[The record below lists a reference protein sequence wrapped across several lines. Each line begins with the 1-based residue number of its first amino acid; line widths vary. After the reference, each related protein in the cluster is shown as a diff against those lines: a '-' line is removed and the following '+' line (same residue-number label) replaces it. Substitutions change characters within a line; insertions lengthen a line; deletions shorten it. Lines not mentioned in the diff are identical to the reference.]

1 MISMPRRIRRRPMYI
16 DVHLPRMSRKGKL
29 LVIITVVL
37 AILAAVT
44 IKSIAYFRELSRQMV
59 LSDATDLMTL
69 CINDTISRKF
79 AEEDYDYDY
88 FVNLEYGADG
98 SVTAVQ
104 TNMARINALS
114 SELLSD
120 IVHAADGG
128 QLSLSIPVGNVLGS
142 SLLLGKG
149 PEIPVDI
156 TMLTSSH
163 VDFKNELSDAG
174 INQTKHQIKL
184 DVVVDIDVIMPWQT
198 ISTQVVSEILI
209 AETVILGDVPD
220 TYLNWGSTA

>member
-1 MISMPRRIRRRPMYI
+1 
-16 DVHLPRMSRKGKL
+16 
-29 LVIITVVL
+29 
-37 AILAAVT
+37 
-44 IKSIAYFRELSRQMV
+44 
-59 LSDATDLMTL
+59 
-69 CINDTISRKF
+69 
-79 AEEDYDYDY
+79 
-88 FVNLEYGADG
+88 
-98 SVTAVQ
+98 
-104 TNMARINALS
+104 MARINALS

-149 PEIPVDI
+149 PELPVDI

-163 VDFKNELSDAG
+163 VDFRNELSDAG

>member
-1 MISMPRRIRRRPMYI
+1 MPGRRRLYL
-16 DVHLPRMSRKGKL
+16 DVHLPRLSRKKR
-29 LVIITVVL
+29 VL
-37 AILAAVT
+37 ALLAVILALLAFVAVR
-44 IKSIAYFRELSRQMV
+44 SVMYLRELSCQMV

-69 CINDTISRKF
+69 CINDTIARKLG
-79 AEEDYDYDY
+79 AEDYAYDY
-88 FVNLEYGADG
+88 FVDVERDEAGR
-98 SVTAVQ
+98 VTAVLA
-104 TNMARINALS
+104 NMARINAMS

-128 QLSLSIPVGNVLGS
+128 ELSLAIPLGNILGS

-156 TMLTSSH
+156 TMLSSSH

-184 DVVVDIDVIMPWQT
+184 DVVIDIDVIMPWRT
-198 ISTQVVSEILI
+198 VSTQVVSEILI
-209 AETVILGDVPD
+209 AETVILGEVPE
-220 TYLNWGSTA
+220 TYLNWSGSYG

>member
-1 MISMPRRIRRRPMYI
+1 MPRRIRRRPVYL
-16 DVHLPRMSRKGKL
+16 DVHLPRMSRKRRL
-29 LVIITVVL
+29 LIILTVVI
-37 AILAAVT
+37 AILTAVA
-44 IKSIAYFRELSRQMV
+44 IKSIAYFRELSCQMV
-59 LSDATDLMTL
+59 ISDATDLMTL

-79 AEEDYDYDY
+79 AEEDYGYDY
-88 FVNLEYGADG
+88 FVELEHGEDG
-98 SVTAVQ
+98 MVTAVQ
-104 TNMARINALS
+104 TNMARINAFS

-128 QLSLSIPVGNVLGS
+128 ELSLSIPIGNVLGS

-163 VDFKNELSDAG
+163 VDFKNELTAAG

-184 DVVVDIDVIMPWQT
+184 DVVIDIDVIMPWQT
-198 ISTQVVSEILI
+198 VSTQVVSEILI
-209 AETVILGDVPD
+209 AETVLLGDVPQ
-220 TYLNWGSTA
+220 TYLNWGNTD

>member
-1 MISMPRRIRRRPMYI
+1 MPRRIRRRPMYL
-16 DVHLPRMSRKGKL
+16 DMHLPRISRKGKL

-98 SVTAVQ
+98 AVTAVQ

>member
-1 MISMPRRIRRRPMYI
+1 MPRRIRRRPMYL
-16 DVHLPRMSRKGKL
+16 DMHLPRISRKGKL

-220 TYLNWGSTA
+220 TYLNWGSIA

>member
-1 MISMPRRIRRRPMYI
+1 MPRRIRRRPMYL
-16 DVHLPRMSRKGKL
+16 DMHLPRMSRRQK
-29 LVIITVVL
+29 LVIITTVVL

-44 IKSIAYFRELSRQMV
+44 IKSISYFRELSRQMV

-79 AEEDYDYDY
+79 AEEDYSYDY
-88 FVNLEYGADG
+88 FVDIDYGADG
-98 SVTAVQ
+98 TVTAVRA
-104 TNMARINALS
+104 NMSRINALS

-128 QLSLSIPVGNVLGS
+128 QLSLSIPIGNVLGS

-184 DVVVDIDVIMPWQT
+184 DVVIDIDVIMPWQT
-198 ISTQVVSEILI
+198 VSTQVVSEILI
-209 AETVILGDVPD
+209 AETVILGDVPQ
-220 TYLNWGSTA
+220 TYLNWGNSD

>member
-1 MISMPRRIRRRPMYI
+1 MPRRIRRRPMYI

-184 DVVVDIDVIMPWQT
+184 EVVIDIDVIMPWQT
-198 ISTQVVSEILI
+198 VSTQVVSEILI
-209 AETVILGDVPD
+209 AETVIVGKVPQ
-220 TYLNWGSTA
+220 TYLDMET

>member
-1 MISMPRRIRRRPMYI
+1 MPRRIRRRPVYL
-16 DVHLPRMSRKGKL
+16 DVHLPHMSRRTKL
-29 LVIITVVL
+29 AVVLTVVV

-44 IKSIAYFRELSRQMV
+44 IKSIAYFRELSCQMV

-69 CINDTISRKF
+69 CINDAISRKF
-79 AEEDYDYDY
+79 SDEDYDYDY
-88 FVNLEYGADG
+88 FVDLDYGDDG
-98 SVTAVQ
+98 TVNAVR

-128 QLSLSIPVGNVLGS
+128 ELSLSIPIGNVLGS

-149 PEIPVDI
+149 PDIPVDI
-156 TMLTSSH
+156 TMLSSSH
-163 VDFKNELSDAG
+163 VDFQNELSDAG

-184 DVVVDIDVIMPWQT
+184 EVGIDIDVIMPWKT
-198 ISTQVVSEILI
+198 VSTQVISEILI

-220 TYLNWGSTA
+220 TYLNWGNTN

>member
-1 MISMPRRIRRRPMYI
+1 MPRRIRRRPMYL
-16 DVHLPRMSRKGKL
+16 DMHLPRISRKGKL

-120 IVHAADGG
+120 IVDAADGG

>member
-1 MISMPRRIRRRPMYI
+1 MPRRIRRRPMYI

-156 TMLTSSH
+156 RMLTSSH

>member
-1 MISMPRRIRRRPMYI
+1 MPRRIRRRPMYI

>member
-1 MISMPRRIRRRPMYI
+1 MPRRIRRRPMYL
-16 DVHLPRMSRKGKL
+16 DMHLPRISRKGKL

>member
-1 MISMPRRIRRRPMYI
+1 MYL
-16 DVHLPRMSRKGKL
+16 DMHLPRISRKGKL